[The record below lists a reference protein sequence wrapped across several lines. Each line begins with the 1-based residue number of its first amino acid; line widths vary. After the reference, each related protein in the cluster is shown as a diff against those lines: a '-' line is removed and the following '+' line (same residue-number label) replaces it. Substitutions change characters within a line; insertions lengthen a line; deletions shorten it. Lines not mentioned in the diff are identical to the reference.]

1 MRGLETLM
9 LLDRIPKQESW
20 MHIQSP
26 ASARVWLQMI
36 AQFNNEGSIKG
47 IQVIYILILGQ
58 AAIMDLNLGRLLEG
72 SSLPQNTYD
81 KGAFITYEVCRWIVG
96 CIRSSM
102 VGRRLFHFRTGLLGN
117 LTPGSYGTYF
127 VLYW

>member
-1 MRGLETLM
+1 M

-47 IQVIYILILGQ
+47 IQVIYILNLGQ

-72 SSLPQNTYD
+72 SFTTKYL
-81 KGAFITYEVCRWIVG
+81 
-96 CIRSSM
+96 
-102 VGRRLFHFRTGLLGN
+102 
-117 LTPGSYGTYF
+117 
-127 VLYW
+127 